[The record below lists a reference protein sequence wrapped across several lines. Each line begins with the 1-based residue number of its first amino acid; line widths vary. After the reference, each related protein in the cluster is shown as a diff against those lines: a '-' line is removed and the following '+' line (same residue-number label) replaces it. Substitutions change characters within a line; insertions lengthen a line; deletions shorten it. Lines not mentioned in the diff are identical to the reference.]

1 MPITKKEIRKRQRL
15 SIKNRPENLRYHISQ
30 RLDDL
35 IELNQEEKRLQHQKN
50 GKPVTGFVS
59 NFDLPTNKYNR
70 NNNHGQSIN
79 TNTTNKRSKGNTITV
94 SRRSASDDLFEK
106 IELPALAAFVTL
118 SITSSYGLG
127 YWERRVAFVI
137 VAVIVAM
144 VRRLL
149 RNQKNDTKTHQL
161 NGNDVYGNA
170 IETSSVTINNGV
182 VQSIR
187 QHFFFFR
194 MFVLAVLSGEATHV
208 MPGT

>member
-15 SIKNRPENLRYHISQ
+15 SIKHRPENLRYHISQ

-59 NFDLPTNKYNR
+59 NFNLPTNKYNR

-149 RNQKNDTKTHQL
+149 RNQKNDT